1 MIAEWGPTDFRSVPS
16 LAVALMLALV
26 VVLWARGG
34 RVSWLRLGL
43 LLLAGAWT
51 LLVARMVS
59 LGAVVLAPLLAEALT
74 HALAQPRPSHVGP
87 LVDRSRPQLP
97 RWERATLL
105 LTAVGYLAALAVA
118 APRIAT
124 EPADD
129 PTELAPRL
137 AALPSQST
145 VLVEDGIGGWME
157 WAVPSVHPV
166 VDGMLD
172 AYPVGYLHRFFD
184 ATKVKPGWQRFVSRT
199 GARVGV
205 LEAGSP
211 LSAALQ
217 DQLGWRPV
225 AHDGQWVLLRA
236 PSP

>member
-1 MIAEWGPTDFRSVPS
+1 MI
-16 LAVALMLALV
+16 
-26 VVLWARGG
+26 
-34 RVSWLRLGL
+34 
-43 LLLAGAWT
+43 
-51 LLVARMVS
+51 LVARMVS
-59 LGAVVLAPLLAEALT
+59 LAAVVLAPLLAEAIT
-74 HALAQPRPSHVGP
+74 HALSEAGSSVVGAHAG
-87 LVDRSRPQLP
+87 RSRRRLP

-105 LTAVGYLAALAVA
+105 VTAVGYLAVLAVA
-118 APRIAT
+118 APRLAA

-145 VLVEDGIGGWME
+145 VLVEDGVGGWME

-166 VDGMLD
+166 IDGMLD
-172 AYPVGYLHRFFD
+172 AYPVEYIHRFLD
-184 ATKVKPGWQRFVSRT
+184 ATKLKPGWQRFVSRS

-225 AHDGQWVLLRA
+225 AHDGRWVFLRA
-236 PSP
+236 PSR